1 MVKRKRKRININL
14 STANLR
20 VLGILFLM
28 AGCISTV
35 IQAYVLGAGKI
46 SNSQLLEVM
55 QSRPDGML
63 YATIA
68 LLCQTLEIC
77 AVPIFA
83 FLLSEGTRH
92 TANYKHYFLR
102 VTALALLCEV
112 PYNLLTGSPLLRA
125 GSLNPVFGPVLG
137 LIMIYFF
144 RRCQEKKVSHRIVK
158 VLAVLGALLWSAML
172 EVAFGGPFVIL
183 TAVFWATRGRG
194 KIQLFA
200 GCAAALLCGV
210 FSPLFIFSPT
220 AFLAI
225 YLYSGE
231 RGSANKL
238 LNYLAYPAILV
249 VFWLTSYTVG

>member
-1 MVKRKRKRININL
+1 MKRNRKLVNINL
-14 STANLR
+14 SAANLR
-20 VLGILFLM
+20 VFGILFLM

-35 IQAYVLGAGKI
+35 IQNNVLRVGQI
-46 SNSQLLEVM
+46 SNSHLLEVI
-55 QSRPDGML
+55 QDRPDGMF
-63 YATIA
+63 YATVA
-68 LLCQTLEIC
+68 LICQALEIC

-83 FLLSEGTRH
+83 FLLSEGAKH
-92 TANYKHYFLR
+92 TANYKSYFLR
-102 VTALALLCEV
+102 VIALACLCEI
-112 PYNLLTGSPLLRA
+112 PYNLLTGNPLFRV
-125 GSLNPVFGPVLG
+125 GSLNPVFGAVLS
-137 LIMIYFF
+137 LVMIYFF
-144 RRCQEKKVSHRIVK
+144 RICREKKASHRVVN

-172 EVAFGGPFVIL
+172 GVAFGGPFVIL